1 MGTSLVH
8 DAFASGSDAASANRH
23 RDHADHAWAIVCD
36 GECSCNRPFANT
48 GGTTRGMSEYHS
60 RLNVTLAGGFDSA
73 TLAKLIYE
81 RRSGRHS
88 ASRDRSS
95 RSGQLSACSSKWYF
109 VRFPLDL
116 TRIAFL

>member
-8 DAFASGSDAASANRH
+8 DAFASGSGAASANRH

-48 GGTTRGMSEYHS
+48 GGTTRGMSEYNS

-73 TLAKLIYE
+73 ALAKLADTLHLE
-81 RRSGRHS
+81 TDPLQLGLSNS
-88 ASRDRSS
+88 ARAVP
-95 RSGQLSACSSKWYF
+95 G
-109 VRFPLDL
+109 
-116 TRIAFL
+116 